1 MKLKYSIQNGNDQID
16 FDVNPETGSLNV
28 SVKGGNI
35 NLEIPHKV
43 AIELIEMIRFK
54 LYDHQVK
61 SESIFKRLFQ

>member
-1 MKLKYSIQNGNDQID
+1 MKLKYSIQDEIDQID

-28 SVKGGNI
+28 SVKGKNI
-35 NLEIPHKV
+35 NLEVPHKV
-43 AIELIEMIRFK
+43 AIEVIEMIRFK